1 MPPVAQRERR
11 IPFAF
16 HDKVN
21 EELKRLENEG
31 IIEDVTG
38 KPTPWL
44 NPLVIVPKGEHNI
57 KICVDMRAAN
67 KAITRTRYP
76 TPTVDDLL
84 VKVKGSKIFTKLDMA
99 PAFHQI

>member
-1 MPPVAQRERR
+1 MKANETRTYPERLRHNIGKIKNYSVTLHIDPSVPPVAQRERR

-38 KPTPWL
+38 EPTPW
-44 NPLVIVPKGEHNI
+44 
-57 KICVDMRAAN
+57 
-67 KAITRTRYP
+67 
-76 TPTVDDLL
+76 
-84 VKVKGSKIFTKLDMA
+84 
-99 PAFHQI
+99 